1 MDLIP
6 EVRGSDSPF
15 IESVWRAHSEESGA
29 FLSMAEI
36 HCAIV
41 FTTYRGKTMVTIRGP
56 ETVATPASLDL
67 EGVEFLGIMLRVGAF
82 LPDLPA
88 AMLRDRH
95 DVQLP
100 EASGNSFWLKGSVWR
115 CPDFDNADIFMDRLV
130 RDGLVV
136 HDPVIDAV
144 LHESP
149 ADMSP
154 RTVQRHFL
162 QATGLTQGALRQIER
177 ARYAVTLLKQG
188 ESFNDTIFKAGYFD
202 QSHLIRSLKHFIGL
216 TPGQIINAHR
226 TEVLSFL
233 YNTTPILL
241 DYNALGT
248 ENHHLDRTT

>member
-6 EVRGSDSPF
+6 EVRASDSPF

-41 FTTYRGKTMVTIRGP
+41 FTTYQGKTMVTIRGP
-56 ETVATPASLDL
+56 ETVATPASLAL
-67 EGVEFLGIMLRVGAF
+67 REVEFLGIMLKVGAF

-88 AMLRDRH
+88 AMVRDRH
-95 DVQLP
+95 DVHLP
-100 EASGNSFWLKGSVWR
+100 EASGNSFWFKGSAWQ
-115 CPDFDNADIFMDRLV
+115 CPDFDNADTFVDRLV

-144 LHESP
+144 LHASP
-149 ADMSP
+149 VDMSP
-154 RTVQRHFL
+154 RTIQRRFL

-188 ESFNDTIFKAGYFD
+188 ESFNDTILKAGYFD

-216 TPGQIINAHR
+216 TPGQIVNAHR

-233 YNTTPILL
+233 YNTTPTLL
-241 DYNALGT
+241 HYNASGT
-248 ENHHLDRTT
+248 ENHLGRTT